1 MIKELR
7 EKYNKEFTQEK
18 YNAFLKDINSAYK
31 PIEFNISET
40 PIFIPAELRDEL
52 SNACVDI
59 LDFLKSDKYK
69 ELSKNAIP
77 TGLEVPNESANAEL
91 LAIDFAVTK
100 DKDGKYLPQLIE
112 LQGFASLYCYQELL
126 DMKMRAH
133 FDIPENYT
141 HRFRGLTH
149 ETYIEKLRK
158 TLIGDENP
166 DSVILLEIDPDQQ
179 KTAIDFWATQDWL
192 GITPVHIGDITKEGK
207 QLFYMK
213 DGKEGKV
220 KTQIKRIYNRVIYDE
235 LKNKKDLKY
244 DFKISEELDVKW
256 IAHPNWFFKISKYI
270 LPFIKSKYAPESIFL
285 SDLKEIPNDLENYVL
300 KPLFSFAGAGVIFD
314 VKREDIENVTDREDF
329 VLQKKIVYA
338 PVIKTLDEPAKA
350 EIRILF
356 LWTEG
361 EEPVPVIN
369 LVRMGKGKM
378 MGVDFNKGKTWVGSS
393 IGYFPKQ

>member
-18 YNAFLKDINSAYK
+18 YDGFVKDINSVYK
-31 PIEFNISET
+31 PIEFKISET

-52 SNACVDI
+52 SNACMDI
-59 LDFLKSDKYK
+59 LNFLKSDKYK
-69 ELSKNAIP
+69 ELSNNAIP
-77 TGLEVPNESANAEL
+77 PGLEVPNESANAEL

-126 DMKMRAH
+126 DMKMRQH

-149 ETYIEKLRK
+149 ETYLEKLKK

-179 KTAIDFWATQDWL
+179 KTAIDFWATEDWL

-213 DGKEGKV
+213 DGN

-235 LKNKKDLKY
+235 LKNRKDLKY
-244 DFKISEELDVKW
+244 NFKISEELDVKW

-285 SDLKEIPNDLENYVL
+285 SDLKEIPSDLENYVL

-314 VKREDIENVTDREDF
+314 VKKEDIENIKGKDRENF

-338 PVIKTLDEPAKA
+338 PVIETLDEPAKA
-350 EIRILF
+350 ELRILF
-356 LWTEG
+356 LWNEG

-393 IGYFPKQ
+393 IGYFPK

>member
-1 MIKELR
+1 MIKSLR
-7 EKYNKEFTQEK
+7 ENYIKNFSQEK
-18 YNAFLKDINSAYK
+18 YEAFLKDINSVYK
-31 PIEFNISET
+31 PIEFKISET
-40 PIFIPAELRDEL
+40 PVFIPAELRDEL
-52 SNACVDI
+52 SNACIDI
-59 LDFLKSDKYK
+59 LNFLKSDKFK

-77 TGLEVPNESANAEL
+77 PGLEVPNESANTEL

-100 DKDGKYLPQLIE
+100 DKDGNYLPQLIE
-112 LQGFASLYCYQELL
+112 LQGFASLFCYQELL
-126 DMKMRAH
+126 DMKMRTH
-133 FDIPENYT
+133 FDIPDDYT

-149 ETYIEKLRK
+149 ETYLEKLRK

-166 DSVILLEIDPDQQ
+166 ENVILLEIEPDKQ

-192 GITPVHIGDITKEGK
+192 GITPVHIGDIEKEGK
-207 QLFYMK
+207 KLYYHK
-213 DGKEGKV
+213 DGKKI
-220 KTQIKRIYNRVIYDE
+220 QIKRIYNRVIYDE
-235 LKNKKDLKY
+235 LKNRSDVKY
-244 DFKISEELDVKW
+244 NFKISEDLDVKW

-285 SDLKEIPNDLENYVL
+285 SELKEIPADLENYVL
-300 KPLFSFAGAGVIFD
+300 KPLFSFAGVGVIFD
-314 VKREDIENVTDREDF
+314 VKKEDIENVKDRENY

-338 PVIKTLDEPAKA
+338 PVVETLDEPAKV

-356 LWTEG
+356 LWNEG

-393 IGYFPKQ
+393 IGYFPKG

>member
-1 MIKELR
+1 MIKSLR
-7 EKYNKEFTQEK
+7 ENYIKNFTQEK
-18 YNAFLKDINSAYK
+18 YESFLKDINSVYK
-31 PIEFNISET
+31 PIEFKVSET
-40 PIFIPAELRDEL
+40 PIFIPSELRDEL
-52 SNACVDI
+52 SNACIDI
-59 LDFLKSDKYK
+59 LNFLKSDKFK
-69 ELSKNAIP
+69 EISKNAIP
-77 TGLEVPNESANAEL
+77 PGLEVPNESPHAEL

-100 DKDGKYLPQLIE
+100 DADGNFLPQLIE
-112 LQGFASLYCYQELL
+112 LQGFASLFCYQELL

-133 FDIPENYT
+133 FDIPEDYT

-149 ETYIEKLRK
+149 ETYLEKLKK

-166 DSVILLEIDPDQQ
+166 ENVILLEIEPDKQ

-192 GITPVHIGDITKEGK
+192 GITPVHIGEIIKEGK
-207 QLFYMK
+207 KLYYHK
-213 DGKEGKV
+213 DGKKI
-220 KTQIKRIYNRVIYDE
+220 QIKRIYNRVIYDE
-235 LKNKKDLKY
+235 LKNRTDVKY
-244 DFKISEELDVKW
+244 NFKISEELDVKW
-256 IAHPNWFFKISKYI
+256 IAHPNWFFKISKYS

-285 SDLKEIPNDLENYVL
+285 SELQGIPSDLENYVL
-300 KPLFSFAGAGVIFD
+300 KPLYSFAGAGVIFD
-314 VKREDIENVTDREDF
+314 VKKEEIEKVTDRENY

-338 PVIKTLDEPAKA
+338 PVVDTLDEPAKV

-356 LWTEG
+356 LWNEG